1 MVNGSLFVSR
11 DPRLRG
17 KGLAM
22 DRGNTEGKV
31 KARGRKSP
39 SARPNAPSQKSPTA
53 RPNLSLVP
61 DADTKVIRL
70 SAGQGKDAN
79 GLTVKQEIFCQEVA
93 KGSNLSAAYRVA
105 YDTTNMK
112 PAVVNSEACKLM
124 ARPIIAERVN
134 AIITE
139 NRAKTS
145 LDANRIRQ
153 HVIDK
158 LWQESQA
165 SANSAAVRV
174 RALELLG
181 KMTDVSLFTE
191 RVQTETVT
199 ARDATEIEQAIREKL
214 AKLAS

>member
-1 MVNGSLFVSR
+1 M
-11 DPRLRG
+11 DKEPTKG
-17 KGLAM
+17 KG
-22 DRGNTEGKV
+22 NTKGV
-31 KARGRKSP
+31 KSP
-39 SARPNAPSQKSPTA
+39 TARSKVSGQKSPTA

-61 DADTKVIRL
+61 DADTKVVRL
-70 SAGQGKDAN
+70 SSGQGKDGN
-79 GLTVKQEIFCQEVA
+79 GLTVKQELFCQEVA

-134 AIITE
+134 SIIVE
-139 NRAKTS
+139 IRGKAS
-145 LDANRIRQ
+145 LDASRIRQ

-158 LWQESQA
+158 LWQESQ
-165 SANSAAVRV
+165 STANPATVRV

-191 RVQTETVT
+191 RVHTETVAT
-199 ARDATEIEQAIREKL
+199 RDATEIEQAIREKL
-214 AKLAS
+214 ARIAS

>member
-1 MVNGSLFVSR
+1 M
-11 DPRLRG
+11 G
-17 KGLAM
+17 KGAM
-22 DRGNTEGKV
+22 DKIPTKGRGNT
-31 KARGRKSP
+31 RGSKIPRAKP
-39 SARPNAPSQKSPTA
+39 I
-53 RPNLSLVP
+53 LSIVP
-61 DADTKVIRL
+61 DADTKVVRL
-70 SAGQGKDAN
+70 SAGQGKDGN
-79 GLTVKQEIFCQEVA
+79 GLTVKQELFCQEVA

-112 PAVVNSEACKLM
+112 PAVINSEACKLM

-145 LDANRIRQ
+145 LDAIRIRH

-165 SANSAAVRV
+165 PTNSAAVRV

-191 RVQTETVT
+191 RVQTETVA
-199 ARDATEIEQAIREKL
+199 ARDATEIEQAIRDKL
-214 AKLAS
+214 AKLA